1 MPKTM
6 YGRKY
11 LAKPPCV
18 KGQKSSCKIGTEQS
32 CADLSLDGL
41 SAPRS
46 LRRATRL
53 VQDSRGGGGHF
64 FAVVGQTIVPLD

>member
-11 LAKPPCV
+11 FA

-53 VQDSRGGGGHF
+53 VQDSRGGGGGHF
-64 FAVVGQTIVPLD
+64 FVVVGQTIVPLD